1 MFRPSHLNL
10 IALTSVL
17 AAAALAQ
24 TNTTLRLRAIVG
36 YSLHSPNNRLGFGLT
51 AGELAPG
58 VIGYHVEF
66 DGKEVIKLSGLSLNL
81 QNQAPLGRRGSAGP
95 GAASSHNATYQRISG
110 KASTIRDQYN
120 AETYQFTEAD
130 GRKLIIEA
138 RAYDDAIAFRY
149 VIPEQPNIKELR
161 LVDERT
167 DFALPK
173 DPNLYALVLPNFTSQ
188 YESEFLRITAST
200 LAAQGLG
207 SKPQLVGLPLL
218 MQIPGVAWVAIT
230 EADLHGSASMYLTN
244 PSGAWGPQRL
254 ESRLAPHLDDP
265 SIAVT
270 GSLPWHSAWRI
281 IQVADDP
288 GRLLES
294 NIVSNLSPE
303 SAIADTSWIKP
314 GKASWDWWSG
324 SLGPDGKKAF
334 TTANM
339 KYYVDF
345 AAGSGF
351 EYMLIDAGWS
361 PRDDITRMYGTVDVP
376 EVVRY
381 AKAKNVKVW
390 IWAHSKAVWKQM
402 DEAFPLYEKWGVA
415 GVKTDFVERD
425 DQEGIDFYY
434 RSAALAAKYHLMI
447 DYHGATKPT
456 GIERMWPNIMG
467 YEAVMGMEYNKG
479 NSRDNP
485 THEVTL
491 PFTRMLAGPMDYTP
505 GAFNNVTDAGFEQRS
520 ESPMVRGT
528 RAHQLAMYAIYEA
541 AFQMVSDSPNAYK
554 DQPAFEFIRHAP
566 AAWDESKVL
575 NGVPA
580 EYLTMARR
588 HGKEWFIGSMTNWT
602 PRDLDI
608 SLSFLGSGKYRA
620 EIYADADDADRY
632 PKNVS
637 IRKETVNKSSR
648 LKAHLAPGGGYAV
661 RLVPVE

>member
-1 MFRPSHLNL
+1 MTNFKF
-10 IALTSVL
+10 IAVTTVL

-24 TNTTLRLRAIVG
+24 TPPPTPEISPTITLRSSNGRLAFGVA
-36 YSLHSPNNRLGFGLT
+36 SSPGGPRIYYRVTLDNKN
-51 AGELAPG
+51 
-58 VIGYHVEF
+58 VIPRSQ
-66 DGKEVIKLSGLSLNL
+66 LLLNL
-81 QNQAPLGRRGSAGP
+81 DPQRAVAHFELVQTTPSTHD
-95 GAASSHNATYQRISG
+95 STYQRISG
-110 KASTIRDQYN
+110 KASTIRDHYN
-120 AETYQFTEAD
+120 ATTYEFRAINPPNL
-130 GRKLIIEA
+130 KLIIEA

-149 VIPEQPNIKELR
+149 VIPDQPNLHDLR
-161 LVDERT
+161 ITDERT
-167 DFALPK
+167 EFAFPK
-173 DPNLYALVLPNFTSQ
+173 DPNLFALVLPNFTSQ
-188 YESEFLRITAST
+188 YESEFLKVTAST
-200 LAAQGLG
+200 LAAQGVG

-218 MQIPGVAWVAIT
+218 AQIPGVAWVAIT
-230 EADLHGSASMYLTN
+230 EADLHGNTAMYLTN
-244 PSGAWGPQRL
+244 PSSAWGPQRL

-265 SIAVT
+265 GIAVT
-270 GSLPWHSAWRI
+270 ATLPWHSAWRI

-288 GRLLES
+288 GRFIES

-303 SAIADTSWIKP
+303 SAITDTSWIKP

-324 SLGPDGKKAF
+324 SLGPDGKPAF
-334 TTANM
+334 STATM

-345 AAGSGF
+345 AAQSGF

-361 PRDDITRMYGTVDVP
+361 PREDITKMNGKVDIP

-381 AKAKNVKVW
+381 AKTKNVKVW
-390 IWAHSKAVWKQM
+390 IWAHSQAVWKQM
-402 DEAFPLYEKWGVA
+402 DEAFPIYEKWGVA

-434 RSAALAAKYHLMI
+434 RSAAAAAKHHLMI

-456 GIERMWPNIMG
+456 GIERTWPNIMG

-505 GAFNNVTDAGFEQRS
+505 GAFNNVTDADFEHRMV
-520 ESPMVRGT
+520 SPMVRGT

-541 AFQMVSDSPNAYK
+541 AFQMVSDAPSAYK

-566 AAWDESKVL
+566 AAWDETKFLS
-575 NGVPA
+575 GVPA

-588 HGKEWFIGSMTNWT
+588 HGKEWFLGSMTNWT

-608 SLSFLGSGKYRA
+608 PLTFLGPGKYRA
-620 EIYADADDADRY
+620 EIYADAPDADRY
-632 PKNVS
+632 PKSVS
-637 IRKETVNKSSR
+637 IRKETVDKSTR
-648 LKAHLAPGGGYAV
+648 LKTHLAPGGGYAV
-661 RLVPVE
+661 RLVPLV

>member
-1 MFRPSHLNL
+1 MLGDKTVIGGSSLRLNL
-10 IALTSVL
+10 KG
-17 AAAALAQ
+17 Q
-24 TNTTLRLRAIVG
+24 
-36 YSLHSPNNRLGFGLT
+36 H
-51 AGELAPG
+51 
-58 VIGYHVEF
+58 
-66 DGKEVIKLSGLSLNL
+66 
-81 QNQAPLGRRGSAGP
+81 PLGAVGVAGA
-95 GAASSHNATYQRISG
+95 GKSSKHDATYHRISG
-110 KASTIRDQYN
+110 KASAIRDHYN
-120 AETYQFTEAD
+120 AFEFEFSEPPPD
-130 GRKLIIEA
+130 GRKLVIEA

-149 VIPEQPNIKELR
+149 LIPDQPNLKELR

-167 DFALPK
+167 DFSLPK
-173 DPNLYALVLPNFTSQ
+173 DPNLYALVLPNFTSP

-200 LAAQGLG
+200 LAAQGAG
-207 SKPQLVGLPLL
+207 SKPQLAGLPLL
-218 MQIPGVAWVAIT
+218 MQIPGTAWVAIT
-230 EADLHGSASMYLTN
+230 EADLQGSAAMYLTN
-244 PSGAWGPQRL
+244 PVSAWGPQRL

-270 GSLPWHSAWRI
+270 GSLPWHSGWRI
-281 IQVADDP
+281 IQVADEP
-288 GRLLES
+288 GQLIES

-303 SAIADTSWIKP
+303 SVIADTSWIKP

-334 TTANM
+334 TTATM

-345 AAGSGF
+345 ATESGF

-361 PRDDITRMYGTVDVP
+361 PRDDITQMNGTVDIP

-381 AKAKNVKVW
+381 AKTRNVKVW

-434 RSAALAAKYHLMI
+434 RSAETAAKHHLMI
-447 DYHGATKPT
+447 DFHGATKPT

-467 YEAVMGMEYNKG
+467 YEAVLGMEYNKG
-479 NSRDNP
+479 NARDNP
-485 THEVTL
+485 THELTL

-505 GAFNNVTDAGFEQRS
+505 GAFSNVTDAEFEHRS
-520 ESPMVRGT
+520 VAPMVRGT

-541 AFQMVSDSPNAYK
+541 ALQMVSDSPAVYK

-588 HGKEWFIGSMTNWT
+588 HGKEWFVGSMTNWT

-608 SLSFLGSGKYRA
+608 PLAFLGSGKYRA
-620 EIYADADDADRY
+620 EIYADAEDADRY

-637 IRKETVNKSSR
+637 IRKETVDRNSR

-661 RLVPVE
+661 RLVPLP